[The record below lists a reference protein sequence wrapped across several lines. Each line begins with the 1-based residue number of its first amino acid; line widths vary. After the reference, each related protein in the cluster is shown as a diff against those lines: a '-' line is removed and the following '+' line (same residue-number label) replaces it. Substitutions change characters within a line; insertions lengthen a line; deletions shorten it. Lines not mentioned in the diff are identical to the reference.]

1 MGVVYKA
8 QDLQLGRMVAL
19 KVLPEGSASDE
30 EATERF
36 RREARTASSLNHP
49 NICTIYSFDE
59 HGGQLYLAMELLDGE
74 ALENK
79 LVEGPLDLRTILD
92 YGTQIADGLDAA
104 HSEGILHRDIK
115 PANIYITKRS
125 QVKVLDFG
133 LAKLSTTTNAN
144 RRLSRSSQP
153 TERFSSMVG
162 TTVGTVSYMSPEQAR
177 GEDVDP
183 RTDLFSFGVVLY
195 EMATGQQSFSG
206 ATTAVVFDGI
216 LNRDPAPPSTIN
228 ANIPT
233 ELDHIISKA
242 LEKDR
247 TLRYQSAAD
256 MRADLQRLKR
266 DSGSRRMTA
275 ASGSYATASGSG
287 SQVTVVQSASSVVP
301 PPPVVLAQTPAS
313 SVVVERQSV
322 SPMLVAG
329 VVILVIGAAALIGVT
344 QFMSGDDVPPAAV
357 VAEVPPPEAPPLL
370 DATATTAPA
379 DATLS
384 PAAVA
389 SPASLPP
396 SAIPPTPRTDPA
408 AAAKTPPAGTTAKP
422 PPPAAAAAPPP
433 EATVDPAVAA
443 EAERAAKAA
452 AAAAERVEIAR
463 AKMANNLL
471 EPALG
476 DFRQII
482 AEFPGSAAAAEAAFL
497 IAEVF
502 EKQGRMDDAMAAH
515 IEFGRRYSSN
525 QRMAASQLRL
535 AELTQRSKRPDRE
548 TATRDILANVIRTYP
563 RTPQAF
569 QALQLKIRIDG
580 ERRQRELD
588 PVLNI
593 QVPAVVPTL
602 RELTEQFPTTPG
614 TQSAFLRLAEAY
626 QDLRQYNAQRRH
638 CRRWRP
644 TSPPTPA
651 KPGSAPAR
659 STRSGSKIPPAPAR
673 RMKRCR
679 PAHPDTATPNASLA
693 NAIRSPDRQI
703 TRSPDH
709 QITRSPDHQITR
721 SPDSYFVLISIF
733 PVTTSREITGSPLP
747 SVTSLQRGPHDS
759 LRLSG
764 ISEAIEP
771 LSASAR
777 MRASVGRAASVK
789 RTSPLNARKRR
800 RPPAVNRVRSAVT
813 LPIPVSRRTVPPT
826 STASIG
832 PRRTSAVTE
841 PFNP

>member
-1 MGVVYKA
+1 VSQSLIGHTLGQYKIAEQVGAGGMGVVYKA

-74 ALENK
+74 ALEAK

-133 LAKLSTTTNAN
+133 LAKLSTAPNAN
-144 RRLSRSSQP
+144 RRMSRSSQP

-206 ATTAVVFDGI
+206 QTTAVVFDGI

-275 ASGSYATASGSG
+275 ASGAYAAATVSGSQLTVPQTASGVIPPAPPEV
-287 SQVTVVQSASSVVP
+287 SQASASAVV
-301 PPPVVLAQTPAS
+301 A
-313 SVVVERQSV
+313 ERKSI

-329 VVILVIGAAALIGVT
+329 VVILAIGAAALIGVT
-344 QFMSGDDVPPAAV
+344 QFMPGDDVSPAAV
-357 VAEVPPPEAPPLL
+357 VAEVPPPAAPPVL
-370 DATATTAPA
+370 DATATTPTA
-379 DATLS
+379 DAALS

-389 SPASLPP
+389 SPASVPP
-396 SAIPPTPRTDPA
+396 AATPPAPRTDPA
-408 AAAKTPPAGTTAKP
+408 AAAKTPPAGSTAKP
-422 PPPAAAAAPPP
+422 ATTAAVAAPPP
-433 EATVDPAVAA
+433 VAIDPAVAA

-502 EKQGRMDDAMAAH
+502 EKQGRMEDAMAAH

-525 QRMAASQLRL
+525 QRMASSQLRL

-563 RTPQAF
+563 RTSQAF

-626 QDLRQYNAQRRH
+626 QDLRQYERAAQALSTLATNFPTNAGEAWFRAGEIYEERLKDPTRAREAYEKVPSGSPRHRDAQRKLG
-638 CRRWRP
+638 RR
-644 TSPPTPA
+644 
-651 KPGSAPAR
+651 
-659 STRSGSKIPPAPAR
+659 
-673 RMKRCR
+673 
-679 PAHPDTATPNASLA
+679 D
-693 NAIRSPDRQI
+693 
-703 TRSPDH
+703 
-709 QITRSPDHQITR
+709 
-721 SPDSYFVLISIF
+721 
-733 PVTTSREITGSPLP
+733 
-747 SVTSLQRGPHDS
+747 
-759 LRLSG
+759 
-764 ISEAIEP
+764 
-771 LSASAR
+771 
-777 MRASVGRAASVK
+777 
-789 RTSPLNARKRR
+789 
-800 RPPAVNRVRSAVT
+800 
-813 LPIPVSRRTVPPT
+813 
-826 STASIG
+826 
-832 PRRTSAVTE
+832 
-841 PFNP
+841 

>member
-1 MGVVYKA
+1 MSQSLIGHTLGQYKIAEQVGAGGMGVVYKA

-74 ALENK
+74 ALEAK

-133 LAKLSTTTNAN
+133 LAKLSTAPTAN
-144 RRLSRSSQP
+144 RRMSRSSQP

-206 ATTAVVFDGI
+206 QTTAVVFDGI

-275 ASGSYATASGSG
+275 ASGGYPAASVSGTQVTVAQTASGVIPPVPAEV
-287 SQVTVVQSASSVVP
+287 SQASASAVV
-301 PPPVVLAQTPAS
+301 A
-313 SVVVERQSV
+313 ERKSI

-329 VVILVIGAAALIGVT
+329 VVILAIGAAALIGVT
-344 QFMSGDDVPPAAV
+344 QFMPGDDVPPAAV
-357 VAEVPPPEAPPLL
+357 VAEVPPPAAPPVL
-370 DATATTAPA
+370 DATATTPAA
-379 DATLS
+379 DAALS

-389 SPASLPP
+389 SPASVPP
-396 SAIPPTPRTDPA
+396 AATPPAPRTDPA
-408 AAAKTPPAGTTAKP
+408 AAAKTPPAGSTAKP
-422 PPPAAAAAPPP
+422 ATTAAAAAPPP
-433 EATVDPAVAA
+433 VAIDPAVAA

-502 EKQGRMDDAMAAH
+502 EKQGRMEDAMAAH

-614 TQSAFLRLAEAY
+614 TQAAFLRLAEAY
-626 QDLRQYNAQRRH
+626 QDLRQYERAAQALSTLATNFPTNAGEAWFRAGEIYEERLKDPTRAREAYEKVPSGSPRHRDAQRKLG
-638 CRRWRP
+638 RR
-644 TSPPTPA
+644 
-651 KPGSAPAR
+651 
-659 STRSGSKIPPAPAR
+659 
-673 RMKRCR
+673 
-679 PAHPDTATPNASLA
+679 
-693 NAIRSPDRQI
+693 
-703 TRSPDH
+703 
-709 QITRSPDHQITR
+709 
-721 SPDSYFVLISIF
+721 
-733 PVTTSREITGSPLP
+733 
-747 SVTSLQRGPHDS
+747 
-759 LRLSG
+759 
-764 ISEAIEP
+764 
-771 LSASAR
+771 
-777 MRASVGRAASVK
+777 
-789 RTSPLNARKRR
+789 
-800 RPPAVNRVRSAVT
+800 
-813 LPIPVSRRTVPPT
+813 
-826 STASIG
+826 
-832 PRRTSAVTE
+832 
-841 PFNP
+841 